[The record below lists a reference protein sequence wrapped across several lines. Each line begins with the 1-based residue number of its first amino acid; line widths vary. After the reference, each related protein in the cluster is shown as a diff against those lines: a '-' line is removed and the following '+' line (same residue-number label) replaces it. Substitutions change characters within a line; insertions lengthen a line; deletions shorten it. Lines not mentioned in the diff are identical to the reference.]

1 MTETDNKFYQELK
14 NTRNSKKITLK
25 EISEYTK
32 INIKYLEALE
42 NGDFNAL
49 PNVYTRLFLRS
60 YCDFLSIDYRSV
72 LDEYEIYT
80 LGHKQRDIVNE
91 SSLEQIEITDKDEF
105 RGSILEKSKDY
116 KEIIVAAIVIISIII
131 LFTVIN
137 NIN

>member
-1 MTETDNKFYQELK
+1 MPTKKELLSSNKNK
-14 NTRNSKKITLK
+14 S
-25 EISEYTK
+25 EIC
-32 INIKYLEALE
+32 
-42 NGDFNAL
+42 DFLGAA
-49 PNVYTRLFLRS
+49 S
-60 YCDFLSIDYRSV
+60 CDFLSIDYRSV

-105 RGSILEKSKDY
+105 KGSILEKSKDY